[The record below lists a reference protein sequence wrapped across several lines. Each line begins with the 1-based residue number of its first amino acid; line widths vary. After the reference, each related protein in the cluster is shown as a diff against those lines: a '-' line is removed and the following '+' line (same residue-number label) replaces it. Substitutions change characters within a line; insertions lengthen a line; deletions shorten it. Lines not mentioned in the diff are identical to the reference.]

1 MTYGHGPCHELVR
14 AGRIAVAA
22 GLVVGSGGNV
32 SARAEDPD
40 ECWVTPAGSWLDEL
54 TADGLSRVRIT
65 DGSSLGGPRPT
76 SELAL
81 HLATYRARP
90 DVSAIIHLHP
100 QALLLLDALDEPVRL
115 VTTDHRFYVRRVA
128 RTPFHPPGGTE
139 VAEAAADATR
149 DGTDCV
155 ILGNHGCSVLAD
167 SVELALKRALNLEE
181 AARLTYAALAIGRA
195 DSMRA
200 VPPHWPGSSSVS
212 V

>member
-1 MTYGHGPCHELVR
+1 MVDGRGPCQDLVR
-14 AGRIAVAA
+14 AGRKVVAA
-22 GLVVGSGGNV
+22 GLVVGSGGNL

-40 ECWVTPAGSWLDEL
+40 EIWVTPTGAWLDEL
-54 TADGLSRVRIT
+54 SVGELSRVRVR
-65 DGSSLGGPRPT
+65 DGSLISGPAPT

-81 HLATYRARP
+81 HVATYRARP

-115 VTTDHRFYVRRVA
+115 VTTDHRFFVRRVA

-139 VAEAAADATR
+139 VAEAAADASR

-155 ILGNHGCSVLAD
+155 VLGNHGCSVLGD
-167 SVELALKRALNLEE
+167 SVDLALKRVFNLEE
-181 AARLTYAALAIGRA
+181 AARLTYAALALGRA
-195 DSMRA
+195 DSLRGL
-200 VPPHWPGSSSVS
+200 PPEWPGGSSVS